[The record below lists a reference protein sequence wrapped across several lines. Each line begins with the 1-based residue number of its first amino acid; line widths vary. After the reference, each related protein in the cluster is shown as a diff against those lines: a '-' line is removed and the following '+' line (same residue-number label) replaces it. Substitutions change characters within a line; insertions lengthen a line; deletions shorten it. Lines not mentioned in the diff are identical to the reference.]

1 MRGREAEI
9 SLDCDALTAT
19 TKPPVWSS
27 HHRDAEPV
35 TPADRRIRH
44 GVLVLD
50 VTDVTEIG

>member
-1 MRGREAEI
+1 MRGRKPEL
-9 SLDCDALTAT
+9 SPDCDALTAT

-27 HHRDAEPV
+27 HHRDAEAV

-44 GVLVLD
+44 GVLVRD